1 MIHRFLA
8 LNKYVQLLII
18 TVFLVVLDQSTKIWI
33 RATIHESGPIQVI
46 PGFFRLV
53 HVENEGAAWGILSDA
68 AYRMPFFIVT
78 TLVAFTVIG
87 VYYSKLDDQYK
98 VLRLALSTILGGAI
112 GNFIDRMV
120 QQSVTDFL
128 DFYISYRPLS
138 SWLIQT
144 MGTNRWPSFNV
155 ADVAIV
161 VGLILVMYDSFVL
174 ENQRL
179 RAQKEAQATSPTISD
194 VSS

>member
-1 MIHRFLA
+1 MA
-8 LNKYVQLLII
+8 LNKYVQLVVIAL
-18 TVFLVVLDQSTKIWI
+18 TLVVLDQSTKIWI
-33 RATIHESGPIQVI
+33 RATIHETGPIQVI

-78 TLVAFTVIG
+78 TLTAFVVIG
-87 VYYSKLDDQYK
+87 VYYSRLDDQYK
-98 VLRLALSTILGGAI
+98 VLRVALATILGGAI

-128 DFYISYRPLS
+128 DFYISQRPLS

-144 MGTNRWPSFNV
+144 MGSNRWPSFNI

-161 VGLILVMYDSFVL
+161 VGLVLVMYDSFVL
-174 ENQRL
+174 ETQRL
-179 RAQKEAQATSPTISD
+179 RAQKAAEATGASDVASD
-194 VSS
+194 VSP